1 MTVPPSTVR
10 GVVRSAKAD
19 VLRRGC
25 VALFVFGLGH
35 AACAAGA
42 PEPAAAGRSRPIA
55 SQAAPAAGMLL
66 VARRDLPDPNFHQ
79 TVVLLTAH
87 GAGGSV
93 GLIINRRTRFR
104 LADAMPDMAGVD
116 KVKHPLF
123 FGGPVAR
130 GQIVMLM
137 RNEKEAEQIEAVA
150 DDIFFSADRDVLES
164 VLARKKPASELRLYM
179 GHAGWAPGQ
188 LGHEYARGDWYTTKA
203 NAGLVF
209 GDDEA
214 TLWERLI
221 RKLDPPGLF
230 VWIDGTARPA
240 PLHWIPVT
248 MGERR
253 QEVGS

>member
-1 MTVPPSTVR
+1 MQ
-10 GVVRSAKAD
+10 GVVRSARAD
-19 VLRRGC
+19 VLRRG
-25 VALFVFGLGH
+25 VALLALFGIGH
-35 AACAAGA
+35 AAWATGA
-42 PEPAAAGRSRPIA
+42 PSPATAGRLRPIA
-55 SQAAPAAGMLL
+55 TQAAPAAGMLL

-79 TVVLLTAH
+79 AVVLLTAH

-116 KVKHPLF
+116 KVEHPLF

-130 GQIVMLM
+130 AQIVMLM
-137 RNEKEAEQIEAVA
+137 RNEREAEQIEPVM

-188 LGHEYARGDWYTTKA
+188 LGHEFARGDWHVTKA
-203 NAGLVF
+203 NAELVF

-230 VWIDGTARPA
+230 VWTDGTVRCA
-240 PLHWIPVT
+240 PVRWIHVT
-248 MGERR
+248 PGERR